1 MQERISSA
9 APPTKHGWAH
19 RVAVCATA
27 AIASV
32 AASVPASAEQNERDH
47 ERARGKRTPTV
58 LATPPFFV
66 ETNQVGS
73 CTLVNLGTVP
83 RDVTLTYHLEATQP
97 DGSPVP
103 DRVTTFTIE
112 PTRDR
117 ALQFPSAPSNFT
129 APAPAY
135 CKFEST
141 DTSLLRGGGY
151 AATDT
156 ILGNAERA
164 VAAE

>member
-1 MQERISSA
+1 
-9 APPTKHGWAH
+9 
-19 RVAVCATA
+19 VAVCATA
-27 AIASV
+27 ALGSM
-32 AASVPASAEQNERDH
+32 AASIPASADQNERS
-47 ERARGKRTPTV
+47 RGAGKQTPTV

-66 ETNQVGS
+66 EINQVGS

-83 RDVTLTYHLEATQP
+83 LEVTLTYHMEATQP

-103 DRVTTFTIE
+103 DRVTTFTFE
-112 PTRDR
+112 PTTDR
-117 ALQFPSAPSNFT
+117 ARQFPSAPSNFV
-129 APAPAY
+129 APVPAY

-141 DTSLLRGGGY
+141 DTRLLRGGGY

-156 ILGNAERA
+156 ILGNAVRA